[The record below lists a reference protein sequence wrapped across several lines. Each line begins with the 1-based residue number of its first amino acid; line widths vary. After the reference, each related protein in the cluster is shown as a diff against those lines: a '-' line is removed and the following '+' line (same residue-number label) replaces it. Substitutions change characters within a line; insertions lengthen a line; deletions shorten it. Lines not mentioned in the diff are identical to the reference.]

1 MFKAVHRMELI
12 DTRAMSCVMKF
23 AKTLCDQ
30 ENMWDKGHNLG
41 SRVVNIKQF
50 MKENCSVWR
59 GLK

>member
-50 MKENCSVWR
+50 MKENCSV
-59 GLK
+59 